1 MRRIKNDSSRQVTFL
16 KRRNGLLKKAF
27 QLSVLDDV
35 EVTLMVFSPLGSYI
49 NLQVQG
55 NKIFHPLFLQNNC
68 PSLITSTHLF

>member
-27 QLSVLDDV
+27 QLSVLDDA
-35 EVTLMVFSPLGSYI
+35 EVTLMVFSPLASYI

-55 NKIFHPLFLQNNC
+55 NKIFHLLFLR
-68 PSLITSTHLF
+68 IIVHH